1 MPEADNQP
9 STPASSTT
17 PLSTNTQPPQST
29 RRGLFSG
36 LGRAA
41 FGSALAASMPLETFA
56 ADHPDAEFLEVL
68 GRFRKVEEAIFPA
81 AGTGCQTIA
90 EEDARDVRMA
100 PLRASLDALGD
111 RVCALRATTPDGWR
125 ARARALLL
133 PYPDLPTDAASGL
146 CLGDRLLHALIRD
159 MVAEYVA

>member
-1 MPEADNQP
+1 MPEADNQS

-17 PLSTNTQPPQST
+17 PLSTTTQRPRST
-29 RRGLFSG
+29 RRSLFSG

-41 FGSALAASMPLETFA
+41 VGSALAASMPLETFP
-56 ADHPDAEFLEVL
+56 ADHPDAEFLGL
-68 GRFRKVEEAIFPA
+68 LHRFTEVEETIFPA

-100 PLRASLDALGD
+100 PLRASLDALAD
-111 RVCALRATTPDGWR
+111 RVCALRTTTPDGWR
-125 ARARALLL
+125 ARARTLLL

-159 MVAEYVA
+159 LVGEYVA

>member
-1 MPEADNQP
+1 MPEADKQL
-9 STPASSTT
+9 STPASPTQSLSTT
-17 PLSTNTQPPQST
+17 AQPSQST
-29 RRGLFSG
+29 RRSLFSG
-36 LGRAA
+36 LGSAA
-41 FGSALAASMPLETFA
+41 FGTALVVSMPLEPFA
-56 ADHPDAEFLEVL
+56 ADHPDAEFLSVL
-68 GRFRKVEEAIFPA
+68 RRFREVEEAIFPA

-90 EEDARDVRMA
+90 EEDARDIRME

-146 CLGDRLLHALIRD
+146 CLGDRLQHALIRD
-159 MVAEYVA
+159 VIGETMT

>member
-1 MPEADNQP
+1 MPEADNQS
-9 STPASSTT
+9 STPASPTA
-17 PLSTNTQPPQST
+17 PLSTTADLPT

-36 LGRAA
+36 LGRVA
-41 FGSALAASMPLETFA
+41 FGSVLVASMPLEAFP
-56 ADHPDAEFLEVL
+56 ADHPDAEFLGVL
-68 GRFRKVEEAIFPA
+68 GQFREVEEAIFPA

-90 EEDARDVRMA
+90 EEDARDIRMA
-100 PLRASLDALGD
+100 PLRASLDALGE

-125 ARARALLL
+125 ARAQALLL

-159 MVAEYVA
+159 VIREPVA